1 MESRISDVAFCR
13 SVGACNRPRSLIL
26 GPIVQNESS
35 NQIDENGHGKSGQTR
50 PFLDAQ
56 DEWKLGYRTVQYS
69 TVLYCTVVEKHELKP
84 VLIPASRGED
94 DMRHSITTNKLS
106 RQMSCTE
113 PQASIVKGVI
123 KLSNISSCNVFKNK
137 YI

>member
-56 DEWKLGYRTVQYS
+56 DEWKLGY
-69 TVLYCTVVEKHELKP
+69 VLVLCSSGKTRAQARFDSCKGKP
-84 VLIPASRGED
+84 RRRRDAALNND
-94 DMRHSITTNKLS
+94 QQTFQTNVMHGTPSKY
-106 RQMSCTE
+106 R
-113 PQASIVKGVI
+113 KGRD
-123 KLSNISSCNVFKNK
+123 
-137 YI
+137 